1 MIFEFMNHL
10 IQTIMNHKIINTF
23 SFENRFFKINIG
35 NKILKSFPNLVNQ
48 YLIWLFRSTLPL
60 TSKLMLIES
69 TQTEVAIFEALLIL
83 KNHYKT
89 EDIPNRN
96 KENLEYFNSS

>member
-1 MIFEFMNHL
+1 MKPLKQF
-10 IQTIMNHKIINTF
+10 NTY
-23 SFENRFFKINIG
+23 SSKNNFFKINIG
-35 NKILKSFPNLVNQ
+35 NKILKKFPNLVNH

-60 TSKLMLIES
+60 SSKLMLIES
-69 TQTEVAIFEALLIL
+69 TQTEVAILEALLIL

-96 KENLEYFNSS
+96 KENQEHFNSS

>member
-1 MIFEFMNHL
+1 MN
-10 IQTIMNHKIINTF
+10 QTKINT
-23 SFENRFFKINIG
+23 SYCEDSFFKINIK

-69 TQTEVAIFEALLIL
+69 TQTEIAIFEALLIL

-96 KENLEYFNSS
+96 KENQEYFNSS

>member
-1 MIFEFMNHL
+1 MRN
-10 IQTIMNHKIINTF
+10 TNRNKI
-23 SFENRFFKINIG
+23 SLEDCFFKINLG
-35 NKILKSFPNLVNQ
+35 NKILKNFPNLVNQ

-69 TQTEVAIFEALLIL
+69 TQTEVAILEALLIL

-89 EDIPNRN
+89 EDIPKRD
-96 KENLEYFNSS
+96 KENLTYFNSS